1 MRLFLQNENSPR
13 TFPNYFWESYKMR
26 LRATVWPDVVF
37 IWERRE
43 LLSWETIL
51 GSFFFL
57 AILGSVLWIA
67 SSGQKRESSRS
78 ILHLVVTCSERGA
91 RQGERDGELPVFWGD
106 EKSLATPLAKHEI
119 SMRVFKAGDVLRR
132 QMLYRLSTDGFQET
146 LSFIL
151 LVQCQ

>member
-1 MRLFLQNENSPR
+1 M
-13 TFPNYFWESYKMR
+13 
-26 LRATVWPDVVF
+26 VF

-57 AILGSVLWIA
+57 GHSGKCPLNSELGSEE
-67 SSGQKRESSRS
+67 RECSRS
-78 ILHLVVTCSERGA
+78 VLYLVVTCSERGA
-91 RQGERDGELPVFWGD
+91 RRVEKEGELPVFWGD

-119 SMRVFKAGDVLRR
+119 SMRSFKAGDVLRR

>member
-1 MRLFLQNENSPR
+1 MGEKRVVVLGDNSG
-13 TFPNYFWESYKMR
+13 K
-26 LRATVWPDVVF
+26 
-37 IWERRE
+37 
-43 LLSWETIL
+43 
-51 GSFFFL
+51 FFFL
-57 AILGSVLWIA
+57 GHSGKCPLNSKLGSEE
-67 SSGQKRESSRS
+67 GESSRS

-91 RQGERDGELPVFWGD
+91 RQGEREGELPVFWGD